1 MNSLDFSNVLNAA
14 MINIFDN
21 QLALPIASAKN
32 VDGLFSGVLRGGR
45 QIVETS
51 PLLFHKS
58 VVLL

>member
-32 VDGLFSGVLRGGR
+32 VDGCFLGSYLEVA
-45 QIVETS
+45 
-51 PLLFHKS
+51 KS
-58 VVLL
+58 